1 MHNELRIKV
10 TEENRSHSSKINQAS
25 WMQICKRIAFGGD
38 EEEEKIS
45 TVEGFF
51 FFGEISAI
59 NHPNKQ

>member
-1 MHNELRIKV
+1 MHNKLRIKV
-10 TEENRSHSSKINQAS
+10 TEENRSDSSKIDQAS
-25 WMQICKRIAFGGD
+25 WMQICKRFASGGD

-51 FFGEISAI
+51 FFWEVSAT